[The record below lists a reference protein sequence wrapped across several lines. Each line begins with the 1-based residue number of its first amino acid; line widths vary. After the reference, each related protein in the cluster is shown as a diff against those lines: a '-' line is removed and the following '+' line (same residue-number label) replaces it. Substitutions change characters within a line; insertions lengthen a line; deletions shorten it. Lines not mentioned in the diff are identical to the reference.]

1 MKRAEILK
9 TYKLYISGEFPR
21 SESGRHIELKD
32 KQKKH
37 IANVCKASRK
47 DFRNAV
53 SAALSALP
61 SWAGKTAYNRSQII
75 YRMAEMAEGRKDQL
89 QKELEHFL
97 PAAKAKKEVEDA
109 IDNMVY
115 YAGFCDKYAALA
127 SSVNP
132 VAGPFFNFTVP
143 EPTGVV
149 SILCPDEPSLLGF
162 VAMVMPVIAGGNTAV
177 VLCSEKNPLP
187 VLTLTEILATSDLP
201 KGVVNV
207 LSGER
212 KELATHFASHMEVN
226 AVAAA
231 SLNPDLHKEIGT
243 LCADTVKRYV
253 HHITQKWIDDAG
265 LYRILEFQEMKTTWH
280 PIDKAIGSTAK
291 Y

>member
-1 MKRAEILK
+1 MKRTEVFK
-9 TYKLYISGEFPR
+9 TYKLYINGEFPR
-21 SESGRHIELKD
+21 TESGRHIELFN

-37 IANVCKASRK
+37 IANICKASRK

-53 SAALSALP
+53 SAALSAQP
-61 SWAGKTAYNRSQII
+61 SWAGKTAYNRSQIL
-75 YRMAEMAEGRKDQL
+75 YRMAEMAEGRKEQL
-89 QKELEHFL
+89 QKELEYFL
-97 PAAKAKKEVEDA
+97 PPAKAKKEVEDA
-109 IDNMVY
+109 IDSMVY
-115 YAGFCDKYAALA
+115 YAGFCDKYSALA
-127 SSVNP
+127 STVNP

-143 EPTGVV
+143 EPTGIVV
-149 SILCPDEPSLLGF
+149 VLCPDEPSLLGF

-187 VLTLTEILATSDLP
+187 VLTLTEILSTSDLP
-201 KGVVNV
+201 KGVINV

-212 KELATHFASHMEVN
+212 KELAAHFASHMEVN

-231 SLNPDLHKEIGT
+231 SLIPEMYKEIGT
-243 LCADTVKRYV
+243 LCADTVKRFV
-253 HHITQKWIDDAG
+253 HHNTKTWVDGAG

-280 PIDKAIGSTAK
+280 PVDKAIGSTAK